1 MFSRCFKV
9 VPDRRLSRRAVP
21 RFAALRPPAASAAPH
36 ERHAVSDT
44 RRWIIILT
52 TAIAAVATYYGLPD
66 SVNELARRT
75 CAIFVVAVIFWATEI
90 IPLYATSL
98 CIIGMQIVF
107 LAGDGGTA
115 EKFPTFRDAPLE
127 NLPSYKAFLAPF
139 ASGIIILFMGGFL
152 LSAAV
157 TKHGLDKKIAA
168 RLLRPFAKNPVTLIF
183 AVMLITGFFS
193 MWMSNTATAVMM
205 IAIITPLVKALPE
218 DDMFHRAVILA
229 VPFGANIGG
238 IGTPIGT
245 PPNAVAMAALQQKFP
260 HLGLGFI
267 DWMVMAVPLALILMA
282 VAGVLLLVMFRP
294 KPGMK
299 LPEIE
304 KPTEPITWKGRLT
317 LMILGSAIFLWVF
330 SGILDIG
337 LSSAAVALLAAAA
350 LTTLG
355 VLEKRDV
362 DSIDW
367 NVLILMWGGLSLG
380 KAMEVS
386 GLIDVIAGLPFAEL
400 EGFWLAVIIVALG
413 VGMSTFMSNTAT
425 ANVLV
430 PMVIAIGLANPDT
443 AAGRTLA
450 VQLTVMTALA
460 CSFAMAMPVSTPPNA
475 IAFATGRIP
484 ASSLIRSG
492 GLISII
498 CVVVLLLGYQFV
510 LPHAIDLAPV
520 LSTPADIPPPS

>member
-1 MFSRCFKV
+1 MS
-9 VPDRRLSRRAVP
+9 DRK
-21 RFAALRPPAASAAPH
+21 
-36 ERHAVSDT
+36 
-44 RRWIIILT
+44 RWITIL
-52 TAIAAVATYYGLPD
+52 IAAVAAVVTYYGLPYQVD
-66 SVNELARRT
+66 ELARRT
-75 CAIFVVAVIFWATEI
+75 AAIFVVAVIFWATEL

-98 CIIGMQIVF
+98 MIIGMQIVF
-107 LAGDGGTA
+107 LAGSGGMA
-115 EKFPTFRDAPLE
+115 EKFPTVDGQGLE
-127 NLPSYKAFLAPF
+127 NLPNYTVFLAPF

-168 RLLRPFAKNPVTLIF
+168 RLLKPFAKKPATLIF
-183 AVMLITGFFS
+183 AIMLITAFFS

-218 DDMFHRAVILA
+218 DDKFHNAVILA

-260 HLGLGFI
+260 ELNLGFV
-267 DWMVMAVPLALILMA
+267 DWMIMAVPLALILIA
-282 VAGVLLLVMFRP
+282 VAGGLLLVMFRP
-294 KPGMK
+294 TPGVE
-299 LPEIE
+299 LPAIE
-304 KPTEPITWKGRLT
+304 RPTEPISWKGKIT
-317 LMILGSAIFLWVF
+317 LAILGVAIFLWVF

-337 LSSAAVALLAAAA
+337 LGSAAVALLAAAA

-355 VLEKRDV
+355 VLDKHDV

-386 GLIDVIAGLPFAEL
+386 GLIDTIAALPFAEL
-400 EGFWLAVIIVALG
+400 QGVWLAVIIALLG

-430 PMVIAIGLANPDT
+430 PMVIAIGLSNPDT
-443 AAGRTLA
+443 EAGITLA
-450 VQLTVMTALA
+450 VQLTVLTALA
-460 CSFAMAMPVSTPPNA
+460 CSFAMAFPVSTPPNA

-484 ASSLIRSG
+484 ASALLSSGGIVSLIC
-492 GLISII
+492 I
-498 CVVVLLLGYQFV
+498 VVLLLGYQLV
-510 LPHAIDLAPV
+510 LPWAIDLSPV
-520 LSTPADIPPPS
+520 LGPMSSGATPTP

>member
-1 MFSRCFKV
+1 MS
-9 VPDRRLSRRAVP
+9 DRRRWYIIL
-21 RFAALRPPAASAAPH
+21 LSAA
-36 ERHAVSDT
+36 
-44 RRWIIILT
+44 
-52 TAIAAVATYYGLPD
+52 AAVGVYFGLPGSID
-66 SVNELARRT
+66 ELPRRT

-98 CIIGMQIVF
+98 MIIGLQIVF
-107 LAGDGGTA
+107 LAGDGGMA
-115 EKFPTFRDAPLE
+115 AKFSTRSGKTLGD
-127 NLPSYKAFLAPF
+127 LPSSSEFILPF

-157 TKHGLDKKIAA
+157 SKHGLDKKIAA
-168 RLLRPFAKNPVTLIF
+168 RLLKPFARRPSTLIF
-183 AVMLITGFFS
+183 AIMLITAFFS

-218 DDMFHRAVILA
+218 DDQFHKAVILA

-260 HLGLGFI
+260 ELGLGFI
-267 DWMVMAVPLALILMA
+267 DWMIMAVPLALILIA
-282 VAGVLLLVMFRP
+282 VAGGLLLVMF
-294 KPGMK
+294 KPNPGVK
-299 LPEIE
+299 LPEVE
-304 KPTEPITWKGRLT
+304 KPVDPISWKGRMT
-317 LMILGSAIFLWVF
+317 LLILGSAIFLWVF
-330 SGILDIG
+330 SGILGIG

-350 LTTLG
+350 LTALG

-386 GLIDVIAGLPFAEL
+386 GLIDVIAGMPFGEL
-400 EGFWLAVIIVALG
+400 QGAWLAVIIVALS

-430 PMVIAIGLANPDT
+430 PMVIAIGLSNPDT
-443 AAGRTLA
+443 DAGVTLA

-460 CSFAMAMPVSTPPNA
+460 CSFAMAFPVSTPPNA

-484 ASSLIRSG
+484 ASALLSSG
-492 GLISII
+492 GLVSLI
-498 CVVVLLLGYQFV
+498 CIVVLLLGYQIV
-510 LPHAIDLAPV
+510 LPWAIDLSPV
-520 LSTPADIPPPS
+520 LGEVVDTVAPAAP

>member
-1 MFSRCFKV
+1 MS
-9 VPDRRLSRRAVP
+9 DRRRWVIIAVT
-21 RFAALRPPAASAAPH
+21 AAAAM
-36 ERHAVSDT
+36 
-44 RRWIIILT
+44 
-52 TAIAAVATYYGLPD
+52 ATYYGLPD
-66 SVNELARRT
+66 GIGELPRRT
-75 CAIFVVAVIFWATEI
+75 AAIFVVAVIFWATEI

-98 CIIGMQIVF
+98 LLIGMQIVF
-107 LAGDGGTA
+107 LAGGGGMA
-115 EKFPTFRDAPLE
+115 EKFPTLFGEPLE
-127 NLPSYKAFLAPF
+127 DLPASSVFLAPF

-168 RLLRPFAKNPVTLIF
+168 RLLRPFARNPVTLIF
-183 AVMLITGFFS
+183 AIMLITAFFS

-205 IAIITPLVKALPE
+205 IAIITPLVKALPQ
-218 DDMFHRAVILA
+218 DDRFHKAVILA

-245 PPNAVAMAALQQKFP
+245 PPNAVAMAALRQKFP
-260 HLGLGFI
+260 ELNLGFI
-267 DWMVMAVPLALILMA
+267 DWMIMAVPLGLILIA

-294 KPGMK
+294 GPGVE
-299 LPEIE
+299 LPEVE
-304 KPTEPITWKGRLT
+304 KPTEAISWKGRLT
-317 LMILGSAIFLWVF
+317 LTILGAAIFLWVF
-330 SGILDIG
+330 SGILDLG

-400 EGFWLAVIIVALG
+400 QGVWLAVIIVALG

-430 PMVIAIGLANPDT
+430 PMVIAIGLSNPDT
-443 AAGRTLA
+443 DAGVTLA
-450 VQLTVMTALA
+450 VQLAVLTALA
-460 CSFAMAMPVSTPPNA
+460 CSFAMAFPVSTPPNA

-484 ASSLIRSG
+484 ASALLSSG
-492 GLISII
+492 GIVSLI
-498 CVVVLLLGYQFV
+498 CVVVLLLGYQLV
-510 LPHAIDLAPV
+510 LPWAIDLSPV
-520 LSTPADIPPPS
+520 LGTAPAEIAP

>member
-1 MFSRCFKV
+1 VS
-9 VPDRRLSRRAVP
+9 DRRRWLIIVLS
-21 RFAALRPPAASAAPH
+21 
-36 ERHAVSDT
+36 
-44 RRWIIILT
+44 
-52 TAIAAVATYYGLPD
+52 AIAAVATYYGLPS
-66 SVNELARRT
+66 SVGELARRT
-75 CAIFVVAVIFWATEI
+75 CSIFVVAVIFWATEI

-98 CIIGMQIVF
+98 CIIGMQVLF
-107 LAGDGGTA
+107 LSGKGGMA
-115 EKFPTFRDAPLE
+115 EKFPTRDGTALGE
-127 NLPSYKAFLAPF
+127 LPSYSVFLAPF

-152 LSAAV
+152 LSAAM

-168 RLLRPFAKNPVTLIF
+168 KLLRPFAKNPVTLIF
-183 AVMLITGFFS
+183 AIMLITGFFS

-205 IAIITPLVKALPE
+205 IAIIMPLVKAMPE
-218 DDMFHRAVILA
+218 GDKFHRAIILA

-245 PPNAVAMAALQQKFP
+245 PPNVVAMAALQQKFP
-260 HLGLGFI
+260 TLEIGFI

-282 VAGVLLLVMFRP
+282 VAGVLLLVLFKP
-294 KPGMK
+294 EPGMT

-304 KPTEPITWKGRLT
+304 KPIEPISWKGRLT
-317 LMILGSAIFLWVF
+317 LLILGGSVFLWVF
-330 SGILDIG
+330 SGVLNIG

-350 LTTLG
+350 LTALG
-355 VLEKRDV
+355 VLEKSDV

-386 GLIDVIAGLPFAEL
+386 GLIDVIAALPFAEL
-400 EGFWLAVIIVALG
+400 QGAWLAIIIVILG

-443 AAGRTLA
+443 AAGQAMA

-460 CSFAMAMPVSTPPNA
+460 CSFAMAFPVSTPPNA

-484 ASSLIRSG
+484 ASALLSSG
-492 GLISII
+492 GLVSLI

-510 LPHAIDLAPV
+510 LPWAIDLSPMLGEVVGDAAGGLPALPVEVAPV
-520 LSTPADIPPPS
+520 K

>member
-1 MFSRCFKV
+1 MS
-9 VPDRRLSRRAVP
+9 DRR
-21 RFAALRPPAASAAPH
+21 
-36 ERHAVSDT
+36 
-44 RRWIIILT
+44 RWVIILI
-52 TAIAAVATYYGLPD
+52 TAISAVATYYGLPD
-66 SVNELARRT
+66 SVGELARRT

-107 LAGDGGTA
+107 LAGKGGMA
-115 EKFPTFRDAPLE
+115 EKFPTHNGPLE
-127 NLPSYKAFLAPF
+127 NLPSYNAFLAPF

-168 RLLRPFAKNPVTLIF
+168 KLLRPFAKNPVTLVF
-183 AVMLITGFFS
+183 AIMLITAFFS

-205 IAIITPLVKALPE
+205 IAIIAPLVKSMPE
-218 DDMFHRAVILA
+218 DDNFHRAVILA

-260 HLGLGFI
+260 QLDLGFI
-267 DWMVMAVPLALILMA
+267 DWMIMAVPLALILMA

-304 KPTEPITWKGRLT
+304 KPTEPISWKGRLT
-317 LMILGSAIFLWVF
+317 LFILGGAIFLWVF
-330 SGILDIG
+330 SGVLNIG

-400 EGFWLAVIIVALG
+400 QGAWLAVIIVTLG

-443 AAGRTLA
+443 DAGRTMA

-475 IAFATGRIP
+475 IAFATGKIP

-492 GLISII
+492 GLVSLI
-498 CVVVLLLGYQFV
+498 CVVVLLLGYQWV
-510 LPHAIDLAPV
+510 LPWAIDLSPV
-520 LSTPADIPPPS
+520 LGTPPAP

>member
-1 MFSRCFKV
+1 MT
-9 VPDRRLSRRAVP
+9 DRRRWSTI
-21 RFAALRPPAASAAPH
+21 ALA
-36 ERHAVSDT
+36 
-44 RRWIIILT
+44 
-52 TAIAAVATYYGLPD
+52 AIAAVVTYYGLPGNVD
-66 SVNELARRT
+66 ELARRT
-75 CAIFVVAVIFWATEI
+75 AAIFVVAVVFWATEL

-98 CIIGMQIVF
+98 CIIGMQILF
-107 LAGDGGTA
+107 LSGKGGMA
-115 EKFPTFRDAPLE
+115 EKFPTLTGQPL
-127 NLPSYKAFLAPF
+127 NDLPSYNVFLAPF

-168 RLLRPFAKNPVTLIF
+168 RLLKPFAKKPSTLIF
-183 AVMLITGFFS
+183 AIMLITAFFS

-218 DDMFHRAVILA
+218 DDKFHKAVILA

-260 HLGLGFI
+260 ELGLGFV
-267 DWMVMAVPLALILMA
+267 DWMIMAVPLALILIA
-282 VAGVLLLVMFRP
+282 VAGLLLLVMFKP
-294 KPGMK
+294 KPGVE

-304 KPTEPITWKGRLT
+304 KPTEPISWKGRIT
-317 LMILGSAIFLWVF
+317 LMILGGAIFLWVF
-330 SGILDIG
+330 SGILNIG

-400 EGFWLAVIIVALG
+400 QGAWLAVIIVALG

-430 PMVIAIGLANPDT
+430 PMVIAIGLSNPDT
-443 AAGRTLA
+443 DAGITLA
-450 VQLTVMTALA
+450 VQLTVLTALA
-460 CSFAMAMPVSTPPNA
+460 CSFAMAFPVSTPPNA
-475 IAFATGRIP
+475 IAFATGKIP
-484 ASSLIRSG
+484 ASALLSSG
-492 GLISII
+492 GIVSLI

-510 LPHAIDLAPV
+510 LPWAIDLSPV
-520 LSTPADIPPPS
+520 LGEVTETVGGAVAPTTP

>member
-1 MFSRCFKV
+1 MS
-9 VPDRRLSRRAVP
+9 DRKRWFTIFL
-21 RFAALRPPAASAAPH
+21 AAA
-36 ERHAVSDT
+36 
-44 RRWIIILT
+44 
-52 TAIAAVATYYGLPD
+52 AAVATYYGLPG
-66 SVNELARRT
+66 SVGELARRT
-75 CAIFVVAVIFWATEI
+75 AAIFVVAVIFWATEL

-98 CIIGMQIVF
+98 LLIGMQIVF
-107 LAGDGGTA
+107 LSGKGGMA
-115 EKFPTFRDAPLE
+115 EKFPTFTGQPLGD
-127 NLPSYKAFLAPF
+127 LPDYTTFLEPF

-168 RLLRPFAKNPVTLIF
+168 RLLRPFAKNPATLIF
-183 AVMLITGFFS
+183 AVMLITAFFS

-205 IAIITPLVKALPE
+205 IAIITPLVKSMPQDE
-218 DDMFHRAVILA
+218 RFHKAVILA

-245 PPNAVAMAALQQKFP
+245 PPNAVAMAALRQQFP
-260 HLGLGFI
+260 RLDITFL
-267 DWMVMAVPLALILMA
+267 DWMIMAVPLALILIA
-282 VAGVLLLVMFRP
+282 VAGVLLLVMF
-294 KPGMK
+294 KPTPGVA

-304 KPTEPITWKGRLT
+304 RPTEQISWKGRLT
-317 LMILGSAIFLWVF
+317 MMILGVAIFLWVF
-330 SGILDIG
+330 SGVLDLG

-380 KAMEVS
+380 RAMEVS

-400 EGFWLAVIIVALG
+400 RGVWLTVIIVGLG
-413 VGMSTFMSNTAT
+413 MGMSTFMSNTAT
-425 ANVLV
+425 ANVLI

-443 AAGRTLA
+443 EAGRTMA

-460 CSFAMAMPVSTPPNA
+460 CSFAMAFPVSTPPNA

-484 ASSLIRSG
+484 ASALLSSG
-492 GLISII
+492 GLVSLL
-498 CVVVLLLGYQFV
+498 CVVVLLLGYEFI
-510 LPHAIDLAPV
+510 LPWAIDLSPLTV
-520 LSTPADIPPPS
+520 E